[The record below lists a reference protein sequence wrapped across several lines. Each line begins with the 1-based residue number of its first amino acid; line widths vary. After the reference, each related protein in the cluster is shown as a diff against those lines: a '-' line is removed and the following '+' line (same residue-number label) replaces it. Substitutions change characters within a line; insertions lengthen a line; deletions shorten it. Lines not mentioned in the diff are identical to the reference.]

1 MARCLTCIKKANQG
15 RLQTDS
21 QIHHAGSSGEDPQE
35 QKVSGM
41 KVAFLSDIHAN
52 IQAFDAC
59 LAHARAQEVQQI
71 ALLGDLVGYGA
82 DPVAVVQKV
91 QSLAAAGAWVIK
103 GNHDAMAVSPPAQV
117 SSVGESTAA
126 WTHAQLDNQ
135 QRDFLDKLPLT
146 LLQNKLFLVHASA
159 NEPELWRYVVD
170 ERSAGASLDAAATW
184 PEVRY
189 VFGGHVH
196 EQTLY
201 YQGAGSK
208 LMRFIPTTGVAVP
221 LPKHRYW
228 LATVGSVG
236 QPRDGNSQAMYA
248 VFDTEKC
255 RLTFHRVAY
264 DHEAA
269 AAAIRQAGLP
279 SYFAD
284 RLELGR

>member
-1 MARCLTCIKKANQG
+1 MR
-15 RLQTDS
+15 
-21 QIHHAGSSGEDPQE
+21 
-35 QKVSGM
+35 
-41 KVAFLSDIHAN
+41 VAFLSDIHAN

-59 LAHARAQEVQQI
+59 LAHARAQGIQQF

-82 DPVAVVQKV
+82 DPVAVVRKV

-126 WTHAQLDNQ
+126 WTHAQLDNK

-146 LLQNKLFLVHASA
+146 IQHNKLLLVHASA

-170 ERSAGASLDAAATW
+170 ARSAGASLDAASKFAD
-184 PEVRY
+184 VRY

-201 YQGAGSK
+201 YRGAAAK
-208 LMRFIPTTGVAVP
+208 LMRFNPTPGVAVP
-221 LPKHRYW
+221 MPKHRFW
-228 LATVGSVG
+228 VATVGSVG
-236 QPRDGNSQAMYA
+236 QPRDGNPQAMYA
-248 VFDTEKC
+248 FFDTEKA
-255 RLTFHRVAY
+255 RLTFHRISY
-264 DHEAA
+264 DHVAA

-279 SYFAD
+279 SHFAD